1 MNSEATAPETVEP
14 APEVKRAAFDPNID
28 WESARGAKWAQW
40 DPETA
45 TKYSGLWAVVRHKQ
59 VIAFGEDPDNVG
71 AEASRITGI
80 PQSQL
85 VVCALASPDTWDW

>member
-1 MNSEATAPETVEP
+1 MDTVVTATETVE
-14 APEVKRAAFDPNID
+14 ATPEGKRTPFDPNID
-28 WESARGAKWAQW
+28 WESARGAKWAKW

-45 TKYSGLWAVVRHKQ
+45 TKYSGLWAVVRHNQ
-59 VIAFGEDPDNVG
+59 VIAHGEDPDAVG

-85 VVCALASPDTWDW
+85 VVCALASPDTWFW